1 MKPPLLYLCH
11 RIPYPPNKGDKIRSF
26 HLLKHLAKS
35 FRIYLGAFIDDPADW
50 EQVEKL
56 DAWCEVC
63 YFRELDP
70 KWGRI
75 RSLKGLLNRQPLTLP
90 YYHDPGMAQWVEQT
104 TRKEK
109 IAHILIYSSA
119 MAQYIDDPVYDK
131 IRRVVDFVDVDSDK
145 WRQYAEKKSWPL
157 NWVYRREAMRLL
169 GFERMIANRFDAS
182 LFVSNEEAKLFQG
195 MAPESAGKISF
206 YSNGVDLEFFSPE
219 RDYPDPYPDGG
230 PSIVFVGAMDYWPN
244 EDAVSWFA
252 KEVLPSVR
260 VKWPDAL
267 FYIVGSRPSDRV
279 KGLGKIK
286 GVKVTASV
294 PDVRPYIH
302 HATAVVAPMHIA
314 RGIQNKVLEAMS
326 MAKPVVVTGM
336 GLEGIDADNG
346 SEVLVA
352 DNAPE
357 FVASLDSIFSGT
369 RSDMGSMAREK
380 IQRDFSWDSTLPKI
394 DQWMK

>member
-1 MKPPLLYLCH
+1 M
-11 RIPYPPNKGDKIRSF
+11 
-26 HLLKHLAKS
+26 
-35 FRIYLGAFIDDPADW
+35 
-50 EQVEKL
+50 
-56 DAWCEVC
+56 
-63 YFRELDP
+63 
-70 KWGRI
+70 
-75 RSLKGLLNRQPLTLP
+75 NRQPLTLP